1 MTTLLKEFG
10 LFKVPI
16 RHDNGVFNGFKWDE
30 MLRVYGQ
37 WIVPSDGEEYVP
49 GEDWDKGSCSHVV
62 DYKATWSTP

>member
-1 MTTLLKEFG
+1 
-10 LFKVPI
+10 
-16 RHDNGVFNGFKWDE
+16 

-49 GEDWDKGSCSHVV
+49 GEDWDEESCSYVV